1 MEAAAAAVAAD
12 SVVGLGKRKNLY
24 EKTIALMKRYPMI
37 EKRRE
42 IQERGVSVVALEG
55 AVDDIKKEIQ
65 RQREAEKQGRQGGGG
80 GGGGGGGRGL
90 GGGGMS
96 RPGGG

>member
-1 MEAAAAAVAAD
+1 M
-12 SVVGLGKRKNLY
+12 
-24 EKTIALMKRYPMI
+24 
-37 EKRRE
+37 
-42 IQERGVSVVALEG
+42 QQRGVSIIALEG

-65 RQREAEKQGRQGGGG
+65 RQREAEKQGRQNGGG

-96 RPGGG
+96 RPNG